1 MGNNHRLLVIN
12 VGSTSTKV
20 ACFRDREPEII
31 ENIRYGSEDLSAY
44 PSLSEQLPLRE
55 MDVMKFL
62 RKNMISL
69 AEIDMIV
76 SRGGLGKPSPAGAYQ
91 IDETMCADL
100 LAGKYGKHP
109 SALGPAMALSFA
121 KQFGI
126 PAIVIDPPSTD
137 EFEPLARI
145 SGLPEIERKSA
156 FHALNQKIAARRF
169 ALAKEKKYEGINV
182 VVAHLGGGITI
193 GAHRQGRVIDCT
205 HGLAEGP
212 LTPERAG
219 ALPTMDLLDLAFSGK
234 LDKKQIQGRLV
245 GQGGLAA
252 YLGTTDAQQVEEMIT
267 GGDEKAMLVFEA
279 MAYQIAKDIG
289 AMCVVL
295 KGEIDGII
303 LTGGL
308 AHSERLTRLIEER
321 VRFIA
326 PVFTYPGEDEMA
338 ALAEGG
344 IRVLRNEEETKIYEQ
359 ESKIFY

>member
-1 MGNNHRLLVIN
+1 MDKKHRILVIN

-20 ACFRDREPEII
+20 ACFRDTEPETI
-31 ENIRYGSEDLSAY
+31 ENISYGSEDLADY
-44 PSLSEQLPLRE
+44 PSLSDQLPLRE
-55 MDVMKFL
+55 MDVMTFL
-62 RKNMISL
+62 RKNMINL
-69 AEIDMIV
+69 VEIDMVV
-76 SRGGLGKPSPAGAYQ
+76 SRGGLGKPAPAGAYR
-91 IDETMCADL
+91 IDEIMCADL

-109 SALGPAMALSFA
+109 SALGPAMALSFS
-121 KQFGI
+121 KQFGM

-145 SGLPEIERKSA
+145 SGLPEVERKSA

-169 ALAKEKKYEGINV
+169 ALAEGKKYNEISV

-219 ALPTMDLLDLAFSGK
+219 ALPTMDLIDLAFSGK

-252 YLGTTDAQQVEEMIT
+252 CLGTTDAQQVEEMIK
-267 GGDEKAMLVFEA
+267 GGDEKARLVFEA
-279 MAYQIAKDIG
+279 MAYQISKDIG

-295 KGEIDGII
+295 KGEMDGII

-308 AHSERLTRLIEER
+308 AHSERLTGLIIER
-321 VRFIA
+321 VRFLA
-326 PVFTYPGEDEMA
+326 PVSVYPGEDEMA
-338 ALAEGG
+338 ALAAGG
-344 IRVLRNEEETKIYEQ
+344 IRVLEKEEGIMKY
-359 ESKIFY
+359 

>member
-1 MGNNHRLLVIN
+1 MDKKHRILVIN

-20 ACFRDREPEII
+20 ACFRDTEPETI
-31 ENIRYGSEDLSAY
+31 ENISYGSEDLADY
-44 PSLSEQLPLRE
+44 PSLSDQLPLRE
-55 MDVMKFL
+55 MDVMTFL
-62 RKNMISL
+62 RKNMINL
-69 AEIDMIV
+69 VEIDMVV
-76 SRGGLGKPSPAGAYQ
+76 SRGGLGKPAPAGAYR
-91 IDETMCADL
+91 IDEIMCADL

-109 SALGPAMALSFA
+109 SALGPAMALSFS
-121 KQFGI
+121 KQFGM

-145 SGLPEIERKSA
+145 SGLPEVERKSA

-169 ALAKEKKYEGINV
+169 ALAEGKKYNEISV

-219 ALPTMDLLDLAFSGK
+219 ALPTMDLIDLAFSGK

-252 YLGTTDAQQVEEMIT
+252 CLGTTDAQQVEEMIK
-267 GGDEKAMLVFEA
+267 GGDEKARLVFEA
-279 MAYQIAKDIG
+279 MAYQISKDIG

-295 KGEIDGII
+295 KGEMDGII

-308 AHSERLTRLIEER
+308 AHSERLTGLIIER
-321 VRFIA
+321 VRFLA
-326 PVFTYPGEDEMA
+326 PVSVYPGEDEMA
-338 ALAEGG
+338 ALAAGG
-344 IRVLRNEEETKIYEQ
+344 IRVLEREEGIMKY
-359 ESKIFY
+359 